1 MCYSLTLCLPL
12 ISVAYYKTYIY
23 VGNSSCEAVCFV
35 HPKLLSASQTS
46 LIPQTPQ
53 VSPDHPQFYACW
65 AFLRF
70 HNLSFFYCY
79 LIGIVHQMCRDSP
92 GAQGWGKVILCI
104 PTRMVHW
111 TSQKKSCFHKNYN
124 PVII

>member
-65 AFLRF
+65 VFLRF

-79 LIGIVHQMCRDSP
+79 LIGIRCVETVLVPKD
-92 GAQGWGKVILCI
+92 GGKLYFAFQQEWYTGLLRRNLAF
-104 PTRMVHW
+104 TRI
-111 TSQKKSCFHKNYN
+111 TTQ
-124 PVII
+124 